1 VADKVFTYKTIDQ
14 QGESMHRV
22 MASKHLGIARHV
34 TSEVEIKSLLENWK
48 NEHHNANH
56 VCYAWR
62 LGWDKNKYRLSD
74 DGEPSGTAGKPIY
87 GQIVSA
93 DLTNVLVAVIRYFGG
108 TKLGT
113 GGLIDAYKT
122 AAAQA
127 IQSAIIVERE
137 ASQIIEVQFPYDEM
151 PQIMSYLKA
160 LQMVKIEANMDQV
173 CTMKIGL
180 AGKMLAPFQ
189 NWADEQTHFKYELKG
204 WI

>member
-34 TSEVEIKSLLENWK
+34 TSEVEIKTLLENWK

-56 VCYAWR
+56 ICYAWR

-151 PQIMSYLKA
+151 PQIMTYLKA

-180 AGKMLAPFQ
+180 AGKMLVPFQ